1 MFEVDTDGN
10 IILGSRMKITPD
22 KITINDK
29 SIVAPP
35 PGMEPETIEITRD
48 AIKIAQM
55 KFSSGW
61 EDCALIS
68 PLTMHFI
75 HQYGDEGAFF
85 FSTEDGEGG
94 ANSQTRINVRLPAT
108 AGSGK
113 AVFWFKRD
121 PSAYGEDLYTL
132 AMSSSSRR
140 YKEAI
145 RYMENADALSICE
158 KLKPATYHHKSEPTD
173 KRDMGFIAEDVDEV
187 EKTLVFYDK
196 DGQPDDVDYLHVAV
210 LCIGAIKELSA
221 KINKLE
227 SKVKEL
233 ERKEVINE

>member
-1 MFEVDTDGN
+1 
-10 IILGSRMKITPD
+10 
-22 KITINDK
+22 
-29 SIVAPP
+29 
-35 PGMEPETIEITRD
+35 
-48 AIKIAQM
+48 
-55 KFSSGW
+55 
-61 EDCALIS
+61 
-68 PLTMHFI
+68 MHFI

>member
-1 MFEVDTDGN
+1 
-10 IILGSRMKITPD
+10 MKITPD
-22 KITINDK
+22 VITINDP
-29 SIVAPP
+29 SVVPMP

-55 KFSSGW
+55 KFSSDW
-61 EDCALIS
+61 EDCSIVS

-75 HQYGDEGAFF
+75 HQYGDEGSFF
-85 FSTEDGEGG
+85 FSTQDGEGS
-94 ANSQTRINVRLPAT
+94 ANSQTRINVRKPAT
-108 AGSGK
+108 AASGK

-121 PSAYGEDLYTL
+121 PSDYGEDLYTL

-227 SKVKEL
+227 SRIKEL